1 MKNLFNMDQ
10 YDLGLVLAPNIVI
23 FLLPLISIYF
33 LNWQLM
39 NVIDSERNET
49 FQKIDYFYYF

>member
-1 MKNLFNMDQ
+1 MDQ